1 MNYLGTNS
9 SQGGE
14 STDGLGFDASPHSV
28 QINKDSSMRGRTSI
42 KTLDSDDWSKIN
54 KKPK

>member
-42 KTLDSDDWSKIN
+42 KTLNSDDWSKIN